1 MFYIVHYHSWIC
13 RIFHPEVKVFRCNAI
28 FLKKMAKKLN
38 FWYEIEFQCI
48 YFLSH
53 QKEHIWLHI
62 VWCENYDSI
71 IILRPAIQ
79 ISIFMK
85 KCTWWPFKG
94 DNSVIATRNF
104 RQPGSFVLPRHHTS
118 WKNRSLW
125 VPRGGERFTH
135 QPWIYSYCI
144 LSQFCICAKKI

>member
-1 MFYIVHYHSWIC
+1 
-13 RIFHPEVKVFRCNAI
+13 
-28 FLKKMAKKLN
+28 MAKIWF

-53 QKEHIWLHI
+53 QKEHLWLHI

-71 IILRPAIQ
+71 IIWRPAIQ

-94 DNSVIATRNF
+94 DNSVTATRDF
-104 RQPGSFVLPRHHTS
+104 RQPGSFVQPRHHIT
-118 WKNRSLW
+118 WKNRSLR
-125 VPRGGERFTH
+125 VPRGGERFRLRPTTYINSDKNI
-135 QPWIYSYCI
+135 PRRKAATEW
-144 LSQFCICAKKI
+144 KIQ